1 MLRVLVVSSTV
12 KGSESLSTLIREY
25 EGYVDIATTTFCSE
39 ARRMIFDNEFDLV
52 VINAPLSDESGEQLA
67 STITEQ
73 TLAGVIMVVRNE
85 YLETTETIMGASGV
99 LVVSKPVIKQLFFQ
113 TLGLARSMRRRLT
126 VMQNEND
133 KLQKK
138 IEEIK
143 LIDRAKWTLIQNLG
157 MDEQQA
163 HRYIEKQAM
172 DLRKNRY
179 DVASAILKTYQ

>member
-1 MLRVLVVSSTV
+1 MLRVLVASSTE
-12 KGSESLSTLIREY
+12 KGCESLSALIREY
-25 EGYVDIATTTFCSE
+25 EGYVDISTSASCSE
-39 ARRMIFDNEFDLV
+39 ARRMVFDNEFDLV
-52 VINAPLSDESGEQLA
+52 VINAPLADESGEELA
-67 STITEQ
+67 SMITEQ
-73 TLAGVIMVVRNE
+73 TLAGVIMVVRSQ

-99 LVVSKPVIKQLFFQ
+99 LVVAKPVIKQLFFQ

-126 VMQNEND
+126 VLQNENN

-143 LIDRAKWTLIQNLG
+143 LIDRAKWMLIQNLG

-172 DLRKNRY
+172 DLRKSRY
-179 DVASAILKTYQ
+179 DVASSILKTYQ